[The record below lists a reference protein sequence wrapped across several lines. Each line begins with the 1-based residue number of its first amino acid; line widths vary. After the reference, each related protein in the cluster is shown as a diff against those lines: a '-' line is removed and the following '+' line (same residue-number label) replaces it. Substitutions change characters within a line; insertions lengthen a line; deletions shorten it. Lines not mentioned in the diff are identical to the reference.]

1 MADDDDTLALGGA
14 GADAPDSF
22 ITTLLPLLALLILVL
37 ALLLPLTLEIL
48 CVTLPMLLLLLLLLL
63 FGLRPLLDAR
73 LSRDSGTGGL
83 CATTGTVIGDD
94 DVEEEFE

>member
-1 MADDDDTLALGGA
+1 MDDDDTLALGGA

-37 ALLLPLTLEIL
+37 ALLLPLTLLLRL
-48 CVTLPMLLLLLLLLL
+48 CVTLPMLLLLLL
-63 FGLRPLLDAR
+63 FDLRPLLDAR

>member
-1 MADDDDTLALGGA
+1 MDDDDTLALGGA

-37 ALLLPLTLEIL
+37 ALLLPLTLERL
-48 CVTLPMLLLLLLLLL
+48 CVTLPMLLLLLLLL